1 MAPVELQPDLKQA
14 NTHSA
19 TPLGTI
25 EVKFR
30 KYFIKGNNTS
40 TSSIDSVAS
49 VDNDDDSSTSSTDS
63 DIFTALGNRGEK
75 GESDGEN
82 DAIVQQLHQ
91 SEEEPDSTP
100 VQVHIYESIKNIL
113 GYHIL
118 KDSDQK
124 YEKYIDKIG
133 KLVSI
138 ILLFE

>member
-49 VDNDDDSSTSSTDS
+49 VDNSDSSASSSDS
-63 DIFTALGNRGEK
+63 EIFTALGNRGEK
-75 GESDGEN
+75 GESDDEN
-82 DAIVQQLHQ
+82 DAIIQQLH
-91 SEEEPDSTP
+91 
-100 VQVHIYESIKNIL
+100 
-113 GYHIL
+113 
-118 KDSDQK
+118 
-124 YEKYIDKIG
+124 
-133 KLVSI
+133 
-138 ILLFE
+138 